1 MAALLT
7 GIPAGILSAL
17 VAWSL
22 GVAWFWVLVAYGLG
36 GAIGCL
42 GIAAARWFLHSGR
55 LTRQHPTVARGGPRL
70 ARASVASRKQFR
82 EP

>member
-42 GIAAARWFLHSGR
+42 GIAAISWCLHSGR
-55 LTRQHPTVARGGPRL
+55 LTRRHAAVAGGGPRL
-70 ARASVASRKQFR
+70 APASVSSRDQLR